1 MSNLLL
7 IISEKLLPRDNFN
20 AMAFPSVDDDGLPTD
35 RTNKNKIQL
44 EYFLSCFMKWNEGTD
59 DLTEMDF
66 DDEMKRLGEDL
77 MENQNVN
84 IEYLKELE
92 SSMKRFKKEAEALSS
107 QGSSYQA
114 LEEQMSAQAADVAK
128 LEEYISK
135 LQSNVEAKRVDLDKI
150 PTEQDVL
157 NEKYQSMR
165 KEIQELRSKC
175 ENPNVNPREAEKN
188 SILIN
193 ERRRLIDNL
202 KIECDGVDNKNWE
215 MEVKFS
221 KMRESIDSTTRQ
233 INSKSLEANIKTK
246 DGGIFKMEEFRLGN
260 YHQYDE
266 IKIELVEAV
275 KVAKNDQRLLE
286 KEVSKGESLIEES
299 KDKLVSLKKS
309 LDDKKFEMSRITE
322 EISRSRDKISVD
334 EKKLDSRLIEVRD
347 QLLQVKS
354 KERAGAGELSK
365 ELEVV
370 EARLEAAKVKRKTEF
385 EAGQMFLKKV
395 IGQTLDYFEECDRIE
410 KNKSDKL
417 VEQIQKKIAEVRLT
431 AKEIEEKCDKYV

>member
-1 MSNLLL
+1 MGLTQPLVKL
-7 IISEKLLPRDNFN
+7 IQSRWRQTSRPR
-20 AMAFPSVDDDGLPTD
+20 
-35 RTNKNKIQL
+35 
-44 EYFLSCFMKWNEGTD
+44 
-59 DLTEMDF
+59 
-66 DDEMKRLGEDL
+66 
-77 MENQNVN
+77 
-84 IEYLKELE
+84 
-92 SSMKRFKKEAEALSS
+92 
-107 QGSSYQA
+107 
-114 LEEQMSAQAADVAK
+114 
-128 LEEYISK
+128 
-135 LQSNVEAKRVDLDKI
+135 
-150 PTEQDVL
+150 
-157 NEKYQSMR
+157 
-165 KEIQELRSKC
+165 
-175 ENPNVNPREAEKN
+175 
-188 SILIN
+188 
-193 ERRRLIDNL
+193 
-202 KIECDGVDNKNWE
+202 
-215 MEVKFS
+215 
-221 KMRESIDSTTRQ
+221 
-233 INSKSLEANIKTK
+233 
-246 DGGIFKMEEFRLGN
+246 MEEFRLGN

-266 IKIELVEAV
+266 IKTELVEAG

-410 KNKSDKL
+410 KNKSDNL